1 VHAIDGAASCAASPS
16 AWLAPSRVV
25 QHARWNSYWYLV
37 VASLDG
43 IWLSESFI
51 VYSVSMLARHISMLA
66 RHISMLARH
75 ISMLARHISMLAR
88 HISTMHDP
96 ALTSVQALRVAL
108 YASFGAYTATLIM
121 CWGGIGLARC
131 WP

>member
-51 VYSVSMLARHISMLA
+51 VYSVR
-66 RHISMLARH
+66 MLARH